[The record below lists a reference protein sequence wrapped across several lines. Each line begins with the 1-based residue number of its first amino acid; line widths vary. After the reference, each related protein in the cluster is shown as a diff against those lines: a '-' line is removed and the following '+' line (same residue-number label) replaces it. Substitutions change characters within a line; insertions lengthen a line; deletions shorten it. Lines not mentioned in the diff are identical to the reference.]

1 MLGLGGK
8 PYQLDYKY
16 VVTYFPD
23 CPAGEFRCIS
33 EQQCPQSKELLS
45 KIAEAQADQNFGQL
59 GRFYTQ
65 LSDIPRCD
73 GNAKVCCSG
82 RDTCGQRLVP
92 DTLHVTG
99 GSNVTIQDVIS

>member
-1 MLGLGGK
+1 MVIGLGN
-8 PYQLDYKY
+8 PALSIELQ

-23 CPAGEFRCIS
+23 CPAGEFRCTS

-82 RDTCGQRLVP
+82 RDTYLWA
-92 DTLHVTG
+92 TF
-99 GSNVTIQDVIS
+99 GSRY